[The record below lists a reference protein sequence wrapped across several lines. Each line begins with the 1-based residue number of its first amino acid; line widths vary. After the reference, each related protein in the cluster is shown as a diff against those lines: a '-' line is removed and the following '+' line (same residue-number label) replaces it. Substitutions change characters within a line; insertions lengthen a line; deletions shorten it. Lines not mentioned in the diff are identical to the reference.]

1 MDDISHP
8 GSARRKDGNPRYT
21 QAAVRKQIDG
31 ILHDIALGFEIG
43 ENVDGGI
50 GDEKRLRMGRDVHDE
65 NVTEAPRRAQTRCRG
80 GHRAHE
86 FVGMQAALYQDLA
99 LGFADQLNCSCC
111 GRLTVRRGD
120 GLP

>member
-1 MDDISHP
+1 MVLAHCRPAKASSGRHQP
-8 GSARRKDGNPRYT
+8 SWFRAPQMYGNPRYT

-65 NVTEAPRRAQTRCRG
+65 KT
-80 GHRAHE
+80 
-86 FVGMQAALYQDLA
+86 
-99 LGFADQLNCSCC
+99 
-111 GRLTVRRGD
+111 
-120 GLP
+120 